1 MRTQSIWMVTLLMA
15 FTCPGMSAGA
25 QVAELQVGTRVRIR
39 APSTVAGR
47 LTGVVVARS
56 ADSVSVSR
64 VDALPI
70 TIPVSSLTS
79 LEISR
84 GKNRGRGAGK
94 GALWGG
100 GVMLLMGAGF
110 SDRPCKTAQ
119 SGATCERVSAA
130 ESALLAGASGA
141 MIGAVI
147 GAAVGS
153 ERWVRAALPGRLALT
168 AAPSVQGL
176 RVSLRFTPA
185 RP

>member
-1 MRTQSIWMVTLLMA
+1 MHTRYVWMVTLVMA
-15 FTCPGMSAGA
+15 FACPGMSAGA
-25 QVAELQVGTRVRIR
+25 QVAELQVGTRVRLR

-47 LTGVVVARS
+47 LTGVVLARS
-56 ADSVSVSR
+56 ADSVTVSR
-64 VDALPI
+64 VEALPI

-84 GKNRGRGAGK
+84 GKSRGLGASK

-100 GVMLLMGAGF
+100 GVMLLMGAAF
-110 SDRPCKTAQ
+110 NDRPCRSQEA
-119 SGATCERVSAA
+119 GVACERVSAA
-130 ESALLAGASGA
+130 ENALVAGVSGA
-141 MIGAVI
+141 MVGAGI
-147 GAAVGS
+147 GAAVGA

-176 RVSLRFTPA
+176 RVGLRFTPA